1 MNLNLTRA
9 RQHTY
14 INRNHPFGW
23 QHNSDKFLFRY
34 QSFGELVRDE
44 IEYDQMHKI
53 HQPL

>member
-34 QSFGELVRDE
+34 QSFGELIRDE